1 MINILYFGS
10 LVDAFDRA
18 SDELDLPPQVQDVQS
33 LLFFLSLRGEP
44 WARYLR
50 NNPGLKITAKRCC
63 TQHRWRRRVN
73 ANRDRKRKWEA

>member
-18 SDELDLPPQVQDVQS
+18 SDEIDLPPQVQDVQS

-50 NNPGLKITAKRCC
+50 NKPGLKIT
-63 TQHRWRRRVN
+63 VN
-73 ANRDRKRKWEA
+73 RQFAEDGTPVKDGDEIALVALG

>member
-33 LLFFLSLRGEP
+33 LLFFLSLRGEA
-44 WARYLR
+44 WARWLR
-50 NNPGLKITAKRCC
+50 NNPGLKIT
-63 TQHRWRRRVN
+63 VN
-73 ANRDRKRKWEA
+73 REFAESGTPVKDGDEIALVALG